1 MSNFIS
7 FDAHSCLPLS
17 PNACLQTLIRYK
29 NQGVRYVSINVGM
42 DFNPMSQ
49 IMAVLASFRKQIE
62 ESSEFMLIH
71 DWSSLEYAKNHN
83 ILGVGFDLEGAVP
96 LLSTLDMVDLF
107 ATLGVRQ
114 IHLAYNRNN
123 KAAGGCHDSPQ
134 GLTDIGRQLIRR
146 IQKSGIIVDMSHNS
160 IRTSLDICSVTQNPV
175 VFSHANARALVD
187 HPRNITNEQIRACA
201 QTNGVICI
209 NGVERF
215 LGKATP
221 RAFAQHCAYIAEL
234 VGVEHVGMGLD
245 TMLNQA
251 GIEDIPEHLD
261 TRYWWPKEFYP
272 KGIGVLSYLQPED
285 IPKINIELENI
296 GFHKNER
303 EKIFWSNM
311 NRVAKV
317 CWKKSAN

>member
-1 MSNFIS
+1 MSSFIS

-17 PNACLQTLIRYK
+17 PSTSVQTLIRYK

-62 ESSEFMLIH
+62 ESSELMLID
-71 DWSSLEYAKNHN
+71 DWSSLEDAKEQN
-83 ILGVGFDLEGAVP
+83 ILGVGFDLEGAAP

-107 ATLGVRQ
+107 STLGVRQ

-123 KAAGGCHDSPQ
+123 IAAGGCHDSPQ
-134 GLTDIGRQLIRR
+134 GLTNIGTQLIQR
-146 IQKSGIIVDMSHNS
+146 IQRSGIIVDMSHNS
-160 IRTSLDICSVTQNPV
+160 IRTSLDICSVTQKPV
-175 VFSHANARALVD
+175 VFSHANVRELVE

-201 QTNGVICI
+201 RTNGVICI

-221 RAFAQHCAYIAEL
+221 QAFAQHCAYVADL

-251 GIEDIPEHLD
+251 GIEDIPKNLD
-261 TRYWWPKEFYP
+261 TQYWWPKEFYP

-285 IPKINIELENI
+285 IPKINSELENI
-296 GFHKNER
+296 GFHQNER
-303 EKIFWSNM
+303 YMIFWNNM
-311 NRVAKV
+311 ARVAKI
-317 CWKKSAN
+317 CWEKQ